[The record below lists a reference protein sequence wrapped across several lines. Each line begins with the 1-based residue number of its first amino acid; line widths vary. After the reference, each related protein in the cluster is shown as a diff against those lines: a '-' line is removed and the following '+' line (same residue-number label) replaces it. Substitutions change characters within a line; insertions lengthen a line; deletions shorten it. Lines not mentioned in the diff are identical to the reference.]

1 MTQEENTNIYYLKSC
16 LRNLKELQE
25 FMDGIFPED
34 SGAYPTI
41 GSEILA
47 DNIDWL
53 DCYIEKLEKDYK

>member
-1 MTQEENTNIYYLKSC
+1 MTHEENTNIYYLKSC
-16 LRNLKELQE
+16 LRNLKELQSIINAG
-25 FMDGIFPED
+25 F
-34 SGAYPTI
+34 ALCI